1 MQKTK
6 NCKPEAGKKGFTLLE
21 VLLVVGI
28 IAVLAAIVIVA
39 INPKHQMG
47 YTRNA
52 QRWSDV
58 NTILNATYQYYIEN
72 GDLPASITT
81 SSKEICRTGQ
91 DCTGLVDLS
100 DLTDDETFIV
110 SVPYDPLGASTDGA
124 GYEIEKT
131 SHDRVKVSA
140 PDAELGE
147 TIEVIK

>member
-1 MQKTK
+1 MK
-6 NCKPEAGKKGFTLLE
+6 NKRAVPIGKQGFTLLE

-39 INPKHQMG
+39 INPKRQMG

-58 NTILNATYQYYIEN
+58 NTIINAVYQYYIQE
-72 GDLPASITT
+72 GELPASLET
-81 SSKEICRTGQ
+81 SLEEICKTGK
-91 DCTGLVDLS
+91 DCSGLTDLEV
-100 DLTDDETFIV
+100 LTDDQTYIV
-110 SVPYDPLGASTDGA
+110 SIPTDPTGSSTNGA

-131 SHDRVKVSA
+131 SHNRVKVTA

>member
-1 MQKTK
+1 MPNGRQ
-6 NCKPEAGKKGFTLLE
+6 GFTLLE

-39 INPKHQMG
+39 INPKRQMG

-58 NTILNATYQYYIEN
+58 NTIINATYQYYIAN
-72 GDLPASITT
+72 GDLPASLTT
-81 SSKEICRTGQ
+81 SLTEICKTGGS
-91 DCTGLVDLS
+91 CSGLIDL
-100 DLTDDETFIV
+100 DVLTDDQTFIV
-110 SVPYDPLGASTDGA
+110 SMPTDPTGSSTNGA
-124 GYEIEKT
+124 GYKIEKT
-131 SHDRVKVSA
+131 SNDRVKVAA

>member
-1 MQKTK
+1 MLQTINHKLKT
-6 NCKPEAGKKGFTLLE
+6 ARGFTLLE

-39 INPKHQMG
+39 INPKRQMG
-47 YTRNA
+47 QTRNA

-58 NTILNATYQYYIEN
+58 NTIINATYQYYIAN
-72 GDLPASITT
+72 GELPSSLTT
-81 SSKEICRTGQ
+81 SLKEICKTGK
-91 DCTGLVDLS
+91 DCSGLVDL
-100 DLTDDETFIV
+100 DILTDDQTYIV
-110 SVPYDPLGASTDGA
+110 SMPYDPIGSPTNGA

-131 SHDRVKVSA
+131 SNDRVKVTA